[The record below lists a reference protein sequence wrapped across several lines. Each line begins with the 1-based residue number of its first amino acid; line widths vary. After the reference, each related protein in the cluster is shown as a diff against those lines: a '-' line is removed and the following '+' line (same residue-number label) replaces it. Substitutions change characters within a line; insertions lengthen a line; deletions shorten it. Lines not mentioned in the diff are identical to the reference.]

1 MPVESKD
8 GVLVVSGDDVPRVA
22 SALGSKV
29 RLKILSIIS
38 ANGRADMDMLA
49 REIGKSKANISTQVR
64 ILERAGLIRVT
75 YAPGRRGVKK
85 YCLSDIREVKLLV
98 LEEGGREEEAGA
110 GGEVEEV
117 RPVAPVVQGSPAD

>member
-1 MPVESKD
+1 MPVESKN

-22 SALGSKV
+22 SALGSRV
-29 RLKILSIIS
+29 RLKILGIICAS
-38 ANGRADMDMLA
+38 GRADMDMLA

-75 YAPGRRGVKK
+75 YAPSRRGVKK
-85 YCLSDIREVKLLV
+85 YCLSDVREVRLVV
-98 LEEGGREEEAGA
+98 LEEDGREEETEA

-117 RPVAPVVQGSPAD
+117 KPVAPVVQGSPAD